1 MAKFQKMETSD
12 YLDIMKEFEC
22 VKRDFG
28 TTKDEFILRLPAF
41 LVEACK
47 RQLEQSVNWRI
58 S

>member
-28 TTKDEFILRLPAF
+28 TTKVHFKVAGIFGRGMQAS
-41 LVEACK
+41 VGAVS
-47 RQLEQSVNWRI
+47 QLEN
-58 S
+58 